1 MIKRNFK
8 TMLVTTLVILLPMV
22 AGLMLWDRL
31 PAEVPFHWNINGEV
45 DGWATREFAIFA
57 MPLLMTGIQWL
68 SAYLTDK
75 DPKKACLEGKQMVL
89 LLWLVPMLSLLLHG
103 MVYCTA
109 LGMDVAVE
117 LIIPLFFGALFVFIG
132 NYLPKCRQS
141 YVLGI
146 KLPWTLA
153 DEGNWNA
160 THRFAGRLWTGCGVA
175 IMIIAVLGN
184 LWLLLGIFI
193 TMLVATVLYSYNYH
207 RKHSKEA

>member
-1 MIKRNFK
+1 
-8 TMLVTTLVILLPMV
+8 MLIATLVILLPMV

-31 PAEVPFHWNINGEV
+31 PEQVPFHWGINGEV
-45 DGWATREFAIFA
+45 DGWATREFAIFG
-57 MPLLMTGIQWL
+57 MPLLMAGLQWL
-68 SAYLTDK
+68 AAYLTDK
-75 DPKKACLEGKQMVL
+75 DPKKANMEGKQAVL
-89 LLWLVPMLSLLLHG
+89 VLWIIPIMSLLLHG

-117 LIIPLFFGALFVFIG
+117 VIIPMVFGALFVFIG

-160 THRFAGRLWTGCGVA
+160 THRFAGWLWSICGVL
-175 IMIIAVLGN
+175 IMITAFLGN
-184 LWLLLGIFI
+184 PWLLLGIFFV
-193 TMLVATVLYSYNYH
+193 MLIATVVYSYLYY
-207 RKHSKEA
+207 RKHRHA

>member
-8 TMLVTTLVILLPMV
+8 TMLVTTLVILLPIV

-31 PAEVPFHWNINGEV
+31 PEQVPFHWNINGEV

-57 MPLLMTGIQWL
+57 MPMLMAGLQWL

-75 DPKKACLEGKQMVL
+75 DPKKSYINNKMAVL
-89 LLWLVPMLSLLLHG
+89 VLWIVPTMSLLLHS

-109 LGMDVAVE
+109 LGIDVAVE
-117 LIIPLFFGALFVFIG
+117 LIIPMVFGALFVCIG

-141 YVLGI
+141 YVVGI

-153 DEGNWNA
+153 DEGTWNA
-160 THRFAGRLWTGCGVA
+160 THRFAGWSWSISGVLVMVTA
-175 IMIIAVLGN
+175 FLGN
-184 LWLLLGIFI
+184 VWLPLTIFLVMLI
-193 TMLVATVLYSYNYH
+193 TTVAYSYLYYLKH
-207 RKHSKEA
+207 RPA